1 MYIIRTM
8 KRFEYDEN
16 KSKGN
21 REKHGIDCKDAQKL
35 WLDPERIEIESN
47 QNLDERRILVVGLIN
62 GIYWT
67 AIVTMRNENI
77 RIISVRRSRK
87 NEVVLYEENVS

>member
-21 REKHGIDCKDAQKL
+21 REKHGIDFKDA
-35 WLDPERIEIESN
+35 
-47 QNLDERRILVVGLIN
+47 
-62 GIYWT
+62 
-67 AIVTMRNENI
+67 
-77 RIISVRRSRK
+77 
-87 NEVVLYEENVS
+87 